1 MCGLS
6 PSGARPYLRLR
17 GAGHAGGGPREE
29 GLDDDSGSAE
39 LPAAGRSPRWSHS
52 PRRALEGRAALA
64 LRPKGAARTS
74 GGPAP
79 ESWAAGGRAAPL
91 LDLAGAGGG
100 PSKGDLERPCGAAL
114 GWAGGEAEGQAG
126 AFVLELAEE

>member
-17 GAGHAGGGPREE
+17 GAGHARGGPQEE

-39 LPAAGRSPRWSHS
+39 LPAAGRSPRCSHS